1 MALFMVYGKLKGNRN
16 IIKLFFLLVIIWSV
30 EPIVIVRYICN
41 IICLAFVDHLVTWS
55 LKV

>member
-30 EPIVIVRYICN
+30 EPIVIVHSICN